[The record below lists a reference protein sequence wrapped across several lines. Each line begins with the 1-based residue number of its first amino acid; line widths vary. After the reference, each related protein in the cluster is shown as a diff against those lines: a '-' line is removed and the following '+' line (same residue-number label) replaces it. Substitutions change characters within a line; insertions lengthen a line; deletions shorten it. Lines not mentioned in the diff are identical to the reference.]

1 MEEHSMIDSD
11 GVEYLNYSE
20 AAKALGIKQ
29 PSLSRKCANG
39 QLMSY
44 NLGIR
49 NQKFVRKDDVE
60 RLKSARPIREKYMDT
75 RDAMEKLIRLV
86 YEDTDTFRELTIKY
100 IRRNPDLFKELV
112 GS

>member
-1 MEEHSMIDSD
+1 
-11 GVEYLNYSE
+11 
-20 AAKALGIKQ
+20 
-29 PSLSRKCANG
+29 
-39 QLMSY
+39 MSY

-49 NQKFVRKDDVE
+49 NQRFVRKDDVE

-100 IRRNPDLFKELV
+100 IRRNPELVKELV
-112 GS
+112 ASS